1 MPTGQEGYSVHCKKK
16 GCDYLMMKKL
26 FAAMAAGTL
35 LLTTV
40 ACSSEKDSSTAETT
54 DSAVSAVSTTT
65 AETAALETVET
76 TTVDIEAVMPQ
87 ELELD
92 PEPVTFEKISFQVPM
107 MWSTMNV
114 ENLSVW
120 YPMDGSG
127 ALTLQIFDP
136 ASMGMEGD
144 TQKKTLEN
152 LGKNLA
158 EGQTIVSEVWNTVQD
173 ADAYAITYSPAAEGE
188 VDVAQKMNLSILFYV
203 EDTPYSMTF
212 SNYTGV
218 SPVLKNA

>member
-1 MPTGQEGYSVHCKKK
+1 
-16 GCDYLMMKKL
+16 MMKKIL
-26 FAAMAAGTL
+26 SVTAAGML
-35 LLTTV
+35 LLTMV
-40 ACSSEKDSSTAETT
+40 GCSSKDSHSETAE
-54 DSAVSAVSTTT
+54 SNIVSAVAKTT
-65 AETAALETVET
+65 AETVGSETTET
-76 TTVDIEAVMPQ
+76 TTVDIEAIMPQ

-92 PEPVTFEKISFQVPM
+92 PEPVTFEKISFQIPTE
-107 MWSTMNV
+107 WSTMSV

-127 ALTLQIFDP
+127 SLTLQLFDP
-136 ASMGMEGD
+136 AAMNMEGA
-144 TQKKTLEN
+144 TQKETLEN
-152 LGKNLA
+152 LGKHLA

-218 SPVLKNA
+218 SPVLKNVSNIMDTVQF

>member
-1 MPTGQEGYSVHCKKK
+1 
-16 GCDYLMMKKL
+16 MMKKIL
-26 FAAMAAGTL
+26 AATAAGTL
-35 LLTTV
+35 LLTAV
-40 ACSSEKDSSTAETT
+40 GCSSDKDSSSETAESNVISSASQTTAEPTASETAETT
-54 DSAVSAVSTTT
+54 TI
-65 AETAALETVET
+65 
-76 TTVDIEAVMPQ
+76 DIEAVMPQ
-87 ELELD
+87 ELELS
-92 PEPVTFEKISFQVPM
+92 PEPVTFEKISFQVPT

-127 ALTLQIFDP
+127 ALTLQLFDP
-136 ASMGMEGD
+136 ASMNMEGA
-144 TQKKTLEN
+144 TQKETLEN
-152 LGKNLA
+152 LGKHLA

-218 SPVLKNA
+218 SPVLKNASNIMDTVQF

>member
-1 MPTGQEGYSVHCKKK
+1 MSKKI
-16 GCDYLMMKKL
+16 L
-26 FAAMAAGTL
+26 AATVAFTL
-35 LLTTV
+35 LLT
-40 ACSSEKDSSTAETT
+40 AAGCSSKKDNGSETAESNVIS
-54 DSAVSAVSTTT
+54 SASQTT
-65 AETAALETVET
+65 AETAASETAET
-76 TTVDIEAVMPQ
+76 TTIDIEAIMPQ

-92 PEPVTFEKISFQVPM
+92 PESVLFEKIKFQVPEE
-107 MWSTMNV
+107 WGNMNV

-120 YPMDGSG
+120 YPLDGSG

-144 TQKKTLEN
+144 TQKETLET
-152 LGKNLA
+152 LGKHLA

-173 ADAYAITYSPAAEGE
+173 ADAYAITYSPESAEN

-212 SNYTGV
+212 SNYTGI
-218 SPVLKNA
+218 SPVLKNASNIMATVQF

>member
-1 MPTGQEGYSVHCKKK
+1 
-16 GCDYLMMKKL
+16 MMKKIL
-26 FAAMAAGTL
+26 TVAAVGTM
-35 LLTTV
+35 LLTAV
-40 ACSSEKDSSTAETT
+40 GCSSDKDSSSETAESKVVSTTLQTTAEETASEPAETT
-54 DSAVSAVSTTT
+54 TI
-65 AETAALETVET
+65 
-76 TTVDIEAVMPQ
+76 DIEAIMPE
-87 ELELD
+87 ELELAPD
-92 PEPVTFEKISFQVPM
+92 FVLFEKIRFQVPED
-107 MWSTMNV
+107 WGNMNV

-144 TQKKTLEN
+144 SQKETLEN
-152 LGKNLA
+152 LGKHLA
-158 EGQTIVSEVWNTVQD
+158 EEQTIVSEVWNTVQD
-173 ADAYAITYSPAAEGE
+173 ADAYAITYSPAAEEE

-218 SPVLKNA
+218 SPVLKNATNIMDTVQF

>member
-1 MPTGQEGYSVHCKKK
+1 
-16 GCDYLMMKKL
+16 MMKKIL
-26 FAAMAAGTL
+26 TVAAVGTM
-35 LLTTV
+35 LLTAV
-40 ACSSEKDSSTAETT
+40 GCSSDKDSSSETAESKVVSTTLQTTAEETASEPAETT
-54 DSAVSAVSTTT
+54 TI
-65 AETAALETVET
+65 
-76 TTVDIEAVMPQ
+76 DIEAIMPE
-87 ELELD
+87 ELKLAPD
-92 PEPVTFEKISFQVPM
+92 FVLFEKIRFQVPED
-107 MWSTMNV
+107 WGNMNV

-144 TQKKTLEN
+144 SQKETLEN
-152 LGKNLA
+152 LGKHLA
-158 EGQTIVSEVWNTVQD
+158 EEQTIVSEVWNTVQD
-173 ADAYAITYSPAAEGE
+173 ADAYAITYSPAAEEE

-218 SPVLKNA
+218 SPVLKNATNIMDTVQF